1 MLCVYYIYYILE
13 YRRISSYLL
22 FGHPVITYIYVTC
35 MYRYE
40 AQLEKDWTYIL
51 KDSGAKMLLVST
63 DAIYEKTKG
72 YIGTVRIMT

>member
-1 MLCVYYIYYILE
+1 M
-13 YRRISSYLL
+13 SY
-22 FGHPVITYIYVTC
+22 

-72 YIGTVRIMT
+72 YIVTVRIMTTVTLTSYKSPTIRTVFLHCFSS